1 MALYGYLHNIPFA
14 GQPAVEQYKTRAR
27 ELRATADPIRIAVAA
42 TTPHAAGRIRLLPPP
57 GAAST
62 DTMMSP
68 AEMMAAVLASRPTY
82 LDLTINGEISARDT
96 AALEAQLRQLGNAV
110 LGIPV
115 KLRRAPASYHSTEQS
130 EMDGPGGLV
139 SMRALA
145 MQSDPSLLGTY
156 DATFLRAQAVGTW
169 IAMNEQSRACYML
182 LYDGTDDELGPELS
196 RFLATV
202 AQQIAA
208 LSSGGIA

>member
-42 TTPHAAGRIRLLPPP
+42 TAPQAAGRIRLLPPP

-62 DTMMSP
+62 DTLMSP
-68 AEMMAAVLASRPTY
+68 AEMMAAALASRPTY

-96 AALEAQLRQLGNAV
+96 AALEAQLRQLGNTV

-115 KLRRAPASYHSTEQS
+115 KLRRAPPSYHPTQQS
-130 EMDGPGGLV
+130 EMDGPGGLL
-139 SMRALA
+139 SMRALG
-145 MQSDPSLLGTY
+145 MQSDPNLLRTPY
-156 DATFLRAQAVGTW
+156 SA
-169 IAMNEQSRACYML
+169 IY
-182 LYDGTDDELGPELS
+182 
-196 RFLATV
+196 
-202 AQQIAA
+202 
-208 LSSGGIA
+208 